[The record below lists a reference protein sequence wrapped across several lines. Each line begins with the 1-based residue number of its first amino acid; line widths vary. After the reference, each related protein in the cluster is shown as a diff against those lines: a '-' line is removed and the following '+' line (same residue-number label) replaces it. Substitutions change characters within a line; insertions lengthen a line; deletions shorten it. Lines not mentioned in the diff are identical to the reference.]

1 MGGANRCTLK
11 TIAFLHIVFFFSY
24 LPLLSADE
32 IPAAEEINGLAEK
45 TLQTI
50 DTFMQKSLRLR
61 MAYEYSGK
69 FLNSRDKEKLH
80 ILVKTAGDKLLA
92 ISDSQRKIKQQIE
105 DYQGDDWDDRYGS
118 TGLWRKLATDLYLT
132 NEYKCRIDFY
142 LALTAP
148 QPQKNIILHKILTQ
162 TDPQNTTYL
171 SPESQLLRA
180 EIYSLLSMTDPNYKP
195 LATRELDLLMER
207 SDMRHSTVFK
217 IGIERIKLFG
227 PAAINQLKTLA
238 GNIAKS
244 ECKDDI
250 ELVLS
255 LAFLQLKYEPES
267 LEKTV
272 QTWPQIE
279 DFLGSL
285 ALSDLSHRVEQ
296 QQSLQQI
303 SVCEAELAAQ
313 AAWKN
318 KTKEYKTLLS
328 ELSAIEK
335 FHTPLILYI
344 AAISLAESSSAEAV
358 NLLIKAGK
366 LQQLQKSDRL
376 NIESHEIAWQAA
388 QLAYDVYRHD
398 PAKCP
403 LAVEAFRNYHTMAP
417 EKVDEQLEYL
427 YTIILGDCGQTEKR
441 TILLDRIASRPDGR
455 WRNRARLDL
464 ITTAIRQSRSENQ
477 EKHRVLLEQLA
488 DFITE
493 LRLRN
498 QDNKLRTEAINVYC
512 RLLLESKHI
521 AAASRVLD
529 ILSDAEITADPN
541 LNILKA
547 NALRQ
552 LGSLE
557 ESADCL
563 LAAIGLDRTAY
574 VIEAMML
581 LSEIISKID
590 LLKEQ
595 ANDFPKLVDNCKKI
609 AGSCER
615 ISMSTFGLV
624 PVSRARLYL
633 AEISVFAALN
643 SREKL
648 SDIEKLLD
656 DLPGRD
662 NSDIADF
669 TRCKAR
675 LLTAQGKFAE
685 AALLWAQLTKINNN
699 NSSDANQRTWK
710 WWRAKFYELDCL
722 AKLPQTEKKD
732 IIHTIEVLES
742 SFINIPP
749 LWAQKLNLLKQHCA
763 YSKSENRKS

>member
-1 MGGANRCTLK
+1 MGSSNRCTLK
-11 TIAFLHIVFFFSY
+11 TIVFLHIVFFFSY
-24 LPLLSADE
+24 LPT
-32 IPAAEEINGLAEK
+32 IPADTISTAEDINGLAEK
-45 TLQTI
+45 ALQTT
-50 DTFMQKSLRLR
+50 DTFIEKSFRLR

-69 FLNSRDKEKLH
+69 FLNSRDKEQLH
-80 ILVKTAGDKLLA
+80 VLVKTAGDKLLA
-92 ISDSQRKIKQQIE
+92 IAEEQRNIKKQIE

-118 TGLWRKLATDLYLT
+118 TGLWRKLAADLHLT
-132 NEYKCRIDFY
+132 NEYRCRIDFY

-180 EIYSLLSMTDPNYKP
+180 EIYSLLSKTDSNYIP
-195 LATRELDLLMER
+195 LATRESDLLMER

-217 IGIERIKLFG
+217 IAIERIKLFG
-227 PAAINQLKTLA
+227 PTASDQLKILA

-255 LAFLQLKYEPES
+255 LVLLQRKFEPES

-272 QTWPQIE
+272 QTWPQIV
-279 DFLGSL
+279 DFLSSL
-285 ALSDLSHRVEQ
+285 ALADLSNRVRQ

-303 SVCEAELAAQ
+303 SVFEAELAVQ

-328 ELSAIEK
+328 QLSAAEN
-335 FHTPLILYI
+335 FHTPLILYV
-344 AAISLAESSSAEAV
+344 AAISLAESSPAEAV
-358 NLLIKAGK
+358 NLLIGASK
-366 LQQLQKSDRL
+366 LQHLQKSNKL
-376 NIESHEIAWQAA
+376 NIESYEIAGQAA
-388 QLAYDVYRHD
+388 QLAYDVYRCD
-398 PAKCP
+398 SAKCP
-403 LAVEAFRNYHTMAP
+403 LAVEAFGNYHTMAADNT
-417 EKVDEQLEYL
+417 DEQLEYL
-427 YTIILGDCGQTEKR
+427 YTIVLGGCDQTEKR
-441 TILLDRIASRPDGR
+441 TILLDKIANRPDGR

-477 EKHRVLLEQLA
+477 EKLSELLKQLA
-488 DFITE
+488 DFITD
-493 LRLRN
+493 LRRRN
-498 QDNKLRTEAINVYC
+498 QDNKLRTEAINIYC
-512 RLLLESKHI
+512 RLLLESKQI
-521 AAASRVLD
+521 AAARKVLD
-529 ILSDAEITADPN
+529 ILTDAEITADPN

-552 LGSLE
+552 LGRLE

-563 LAAIGLDRTAY
+563 LVSIGLDRKVY

-590 LLKEQ
+590 LLQEQ
-595 ANDFPKLVDNCKKI
+595 ANDFPKLVDNCEKI

-624 PVSRARLYL
+624 PVSRTRLYL
-633 AEISVFAALN
+633 AEISVYAALN
-643 SREKL
+643 SKEKL
-648 SDIEKLLD
+648 LAIEKLLN
-656 DLPGRD
+656 DLPSRD
-662 NSDIADF
+662 NNDIADF
-669 TRCKAR
+669 TRCRAR
-675 LLTAQGKFAE
+675 LLTVQGKFAQ
-685 AALLWAQLTKINNN
+685 AARLWAQLAKIYNN
-699 NSSDANQRTWK
+699 NSPEANQRSWR

-732 IIHTIEVLES
+732 IMHTIEVLES
-742 SFINIPP
+742 SFTDIPP
-749 LWAQKLNLLKQHCA
+749 LWAQKLNLLKQNCR
-763 YSKSENRKS
+763 YFKK